1 MKKKLSYHLALT
13 LMGEN
18 KCFGPG
24 PMQLLKGVEESGSLH
39 QSAAAMGMSYS
50 KAWKLLQGLEQE
62 WGTPLLERHAG
73 GKRGGG
79 SALTREGKLL
89 LTEYEAMMKEI
100 SASAENAF
108 AAHFGADFWNRFQ
121 S

>member
-1 MKKKLSYHLALT
+1 MKELYYRMTLT

-62 WGTPLLERHAG
+62 WGVSLLERHTG

-89 LTEYEAMMKEI
+89 LTEYEAMLEEV
-100 SASAENAF
+100 ASCADAAF
-108 AAHFGADFWNRFQ
+108 SAHFGENFWNRFQ
-121 S
+121 V

>member
-1 MKKKLSYHLALT
+1 MKELSYHLALT
-13 LMGEN
+13 LMGET

-50 KAWKLLQGLEQE
+50 KAWKLLQSLEQE
-62 WGTPLLERHAG
+62 WGTPLLERHTG

-89 LTEYEAMMKEI
+89 LSEYEAMLQEV
-100 SASAENAF
+100 SACTKDAF
-108 AAHFGADFWNRFQ
+108 AAHFGADFWSRFQ
-121 S
+121 G